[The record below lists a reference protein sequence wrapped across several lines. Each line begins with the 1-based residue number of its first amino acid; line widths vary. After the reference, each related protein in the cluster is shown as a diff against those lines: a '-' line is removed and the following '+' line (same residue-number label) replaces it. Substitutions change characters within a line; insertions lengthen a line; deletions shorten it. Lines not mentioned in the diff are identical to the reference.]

1 MSLDLPPLLGN
12 MPVGFMAAVGLLRV
26 VSAEARLSWDPI
38 TQCARLDGIDRDAL
52 LDHLVEW
59 MKGRAD
65 SPELQLADDVRG
77 TTPERYREIVSGAS
91 DATLAWVRALWRED
105 GNEIAPTRLCLT
117 GGPQRM
123 IKMARELAG
132 KLDPDK
138 VRGGAKHVREKFV
151 EALFGPWVYADE
163 VASWGWDPATYRPGA
178 RTATEPSKTKL
189 SGVAAAYWLAWESL
203 PCFPNM
209 PGRGTLGFEY
219 RPKARAWTWTTWSVP
234 LDIHAVG
241 ALLRRPEEGT
251 ALGGQQ
257 YRAGIVFAGQIQFFE
272 PGRAF

>member
-1 MSLDLPPLLGN
+1 MSAGSLYDQI
-12 MPVGFMAAVGLLRV
+12 
-26 VSAEARLSWDPI
+26 AEAASNASVISLRAKLIAASARPEDSRQLVFPPTYAKVGHLCSPLRDDGTHEYVLI
-38 TQCARLDGIDRDAL
+38 DSTQ
-52 LDHLVEW
+52 
-59 MKGRAD
+59 
-65 SPELQLADDVRG
+65 
-77 TTPERYREIVSGAS
+77 
-91 DATLAWVRALWRED
+91 
-105 GNEIAPTRLCLT
+105 
-117 GGPQRM
+117 
-123 IKMARELAG
+123 
-132 KLDPDK
+132 
-138 VRGGAKHVREKFV
+138 
-151 EALFGPWVYADE
+151 PWVYADE

-272 PGRAF
+272 PGRAT